1 MDAIRSLSVSVTV
14 FLLLAGSTGLALA
27 QSAGGSDGNDWLKQP
42 APSSG
47 SGGAGG
53 ATGGSGA
60 SGGGSTSPSS
70 GGAGSGWDPFKNAPA
85 AAPSPAPSP
94 SSSSGG
100 TTSEGGYL
108 TDKHGTSK
116 VFNTRDAQGNI
127 TGGWIEH
134 YDAQGKL
141 IAKEPFS
148 NTPPPTPAPTAGTTE
163 GGYLTDKNGTSKVF
177 NTRDAQGNITGGW
190 IEHYDAQGK
199 LISKEPFSNT
209 PPPTPAPTAGT
220 TEGGYVTGKNG
231 TSKVFNTRDAQGN
244 ITGGWIEHYDP
255 QGNLISKEPFSNTS
269 APTPP
274 TNGPGDYEVGR
285 VTDKNGTTK
294 LIYTKDAQG
303 NVVGGYTLQYD
314 PQGKLI
320 GKEPINGLGV
330 MSPSTLPTQADLQG
344 AWRGTFSGGGASG
357 SMSITVS
364 GAVVHGTISGS
375 VKGDG
380 VTGSFSGAI
389 DAQGTFGANMSGT
402 VHWNKGVAFSG
413 HLDGRFTKGSA
424 SGTWTGAGGLDKAS
438 GTWRATP

>member
-1 MDAIRSLSVSVTV
+1 MDAIRSLSVSATV
-14 FLLLAGSTGLALA
+14 FLLLAGSTSLALA
-27 QSAGGSDGNDWLKQP
+27 QSAGGSDGNDWLRQP

-47 SGGAGG
+47 SGGSGSGSAS
-53 ATGGSGA
+53 GGSGA
-60 SGGGSTSPSS
+60 SGGGWTSPST

-85 AAPSPAPSP
+85 AAPSPSP
-94 SSSSGG
+94 SSGG
-100 TTSEGGYL
+100 TTSEGG
-108 TDKHGTSK
+108 H
-116 VFNTRDAQGNI
+116 
-127 TGGWIEH
+127 
-134 YDAQGKL
+134 
-141 IAKEPFS
+141 
-148 NTPPPTPAPTAGTTE
+148 
-163 GGYLTDKNGTSKVF
+163 LTDKNGTSKVF
-177 NTRDAQGNITGGW
+177 NTRDAQGNIIGGW
-190 IEHYDAQGK
+190 IEHYDAQGR

-209 PPPTPAPTAGT
+209 PPTTPAPTAGT

-244 ITGGWIEHYDP
+244 IIGGWIEHYDP
-255 QGNLISKEPFSNTS
+255 QGKLISKEPFSNTS

-380 VTGSFSGAI
+380 VSGSFSGAI
-389 DAQGTFGANMSGT
+389 DAQGAFGANMSGT